1 MSADD
6 RAGYD
11 AALLRAR
18 RSAFPPGEY
27 VGQESFMTGTEILS
41 LARRAAIGPGTTV
54 LDLCCGTAGPGR
66 LVTAELGCTYR
77 GLDRSAGAIE
87 VARARTSGL
96 DCQFGV
102 ADLPPVPARGVD
114 VVLLLETMLAFED
127 KGPLLSEVA
136 ACLVPGGRFAFT
148 VEEGPPLSEAER
160 AAMPAADTVWPIRL
174 PDLVAQL
181 GRAGLDL
188 RWMQDRTRSH
198 RDVAGALVA
207 CFEAERPAI
216 AAGLGG
222 AAADALLAA
231 HRLWSSWMGSGRVR
245 KLAIVA
251 EKPNLS

>member
-1 MSADD
+1 MTSVDD

-18 RSAFPPGEY
+18 RSAYPPGEY

-41 LARRAAIGPGTTV
+41 VARRAAIGPGTTV

-77 GLDRSAGAIE
+77 GLDRSASAIE

-96 DCQFGV
+96 DCQFVV

-127 KGPLLSEVA
+127 KGPLLGEVA

-148 VEEGPPLSEAER
+148 VEEGLPLSEAER
-160 AAMPAADTVWPIRL
+160 AAMPAADTVWPSPL

-207 CFEAERPAI
+207 CLEAERPAI
-216 AAGLGG
+216 AADLGG
-222 AAADALLAA
+222 AAVDDLLAA

-245 KLAIVA
+245 KLAIVT
-251 EKPNLS
+251 EKPNV